1 MKMTMTMGALV
12 LAVLLAFPAFAMPQV
27 GTGAFMGMG
36 SGMGYGPGMARFGY
50 GPGMGYGPAWGAGLN
65 LSPEQIQKLDTLHA
79 NFFKET
85 LPLRNQMTAAHMELR
100 ALWAQPNPDQGQI
113 VAKQRQINALREQI
127 QEKAT
132 RYRLEARALL
142 TPEQQAQLGPY
153 GLSGLFGGMG
163 MGRGYEMGYGR
174 GPMYGM
180 GYGRGYGMG
189 YGCRSW

>member
-1 MKMTMTMGALV
+1 MKMALGAV
-12 LAVLLAFPAFAMPQV
+12 VVAVLLAVPTFALAQ
-27 GTGAFMGMG
+27 MGMG
-36 SGMGYGPGMARFGY
+36 YGTGMGYGAGPGYGRGMGYGPG
-50 GPGMGYGPAWGAGLN
+50 AWGAGLN

-113 VAKQRQINALREQI
+113 VAKQKQISALREQI
-127 QEKAT
+127 EEKAT
-132 RYRLEARALL
+132 RYRLEARTLL
-142 TPEQQAQLGPY
+142 TSEQQAQLGPY

-189 YGCRSW
+189 YGCRNW